1 MPCGLTPASSRG
13 SPFHSLGFI
22 KDITVFKGD
31 FVLIVIGLS
40 VLVGYAVYVVV
51 RVVRAD
57 FYSGTQKTV
66 QCLLVLLLPLFGAA
80 LVHWFLRLQDSK
92 TEKPDRAFIPQREPN
107 IDDLRG
113 LH

>member
-1 MPCGLTPASSRG
+1 MLKSD
-13 SPFHSLGFI
+13 L
-22 KDITVFKGD
+22 
-31 FVLIVIGLS
+31 VLIAIGLAS
-40 VLVGYAVYVVV
+40 LVAYAVYVMVL
-51 RVVRAD
+51 VVRAD

-80 LVHWFLRLQDSK
+80 LVHWFLRLQDSRA
-92 TEKPDRAFIPQREPN
+92 EKPDRAFIPQREPN

>member
-1 MPCGLTPASSRG
+1 MLKAALTTSFRYKVLPNLAMYPDAREASRLAFMS
-13 SPFHSLGFI
+13 
-22 KDITVFKGD
+22 
-31 FVLIVIGLS
+31 IVARR
-40 VLVGYAVYVVV
+40 YAGYVVV

-92 TEKPDRAFIPQREPN
+92 AEKSDRAFIPQREPN

>member
-1 MPCGLTPASSRG
+1 LQSSPGARRWAWT
-13 SPFHSLGFI
+13 LGFI
-22 KDITVFKGD
+22 KDITVLKSD
-31 FVLIVIGLS
+31 LVLIAIGLAA
-40 VLVGYAVYVVV
+40 LVAYAVYVMVL
-51 RVVRAD
+51 VVRAD

-80 LVHWFLRLQDSK
+80 LVHWFLRLQDSRA
-92 TEKPDRAFIPQREPN
+92 EKPDRAFIPQREPN